1 MIIAKKAFIFF
12 MGFLCAW
19 ILFSTGIKRGVCQTN
34 LPLNVSFSAGSS
46 NFYFLDRDES
56 RIYKY
61 NMQGKLTRAYT
72 IKELGKDFLSR

>member
-12 MGFLCAW
+12 IGFLCAW
-19 ILFSTGIKRGVCQTN
+19 SLFSMGIKIGTCQTN
-34 LPLNVSFSAGSS
+34 LPPNVSFSADSS

-56 RIYKY
+56 KIYKY
-61 NMQGKLTRAYT
+61 STQGKLTRIYV

>member
-12 MGFLCAW
+12 IGFLCAW
-19 ILFSTGIKRGVCQTN
+19 ILFSMGIKRGACQTN
-34 LPLNVSFSAGSS
+34 LSPNISFSADSS

-56 RIYKY
+56 MIYKY